1 MVPRPRVGHEEH
13 TAAVPDQTG
22 IELAVLIA
30 LSLVEQADALERLS
44 AATEKRDRIDPARLP
59 NADTEVGVADP
70 EGLRQRDRDGAP
82 DGRLAGGRRGPHA
95 HHGVRARWLE
105 GRPALA
111 DVSASGQRVGVP

>member
-59 NADTEVGVADP
+59 DADAEVGVADP
-70 EGLRQRDRDGAP
+70 EGLRQRDGDRPP
-82 DGRLAGGRRGPHA
+82 DGRLTGGCGDQHA
-95 HHGVRARWLE
+95 ADVVRARWLE
-105 GRPALA
+105 GGHQIA
-111 DVSASGQRVGVP
+111 DVVL